1 MRGWSVETKPA
12 QPEPVPAA
20 IMLKPQAPKP
30 EPVAA
35 VAKPQATDPKPAA
48 MPAPKPQQQAAEAK
62 AAKEDAPKAR
72 AARDDG
78 PKAKD
83 KKDGEKKEAKARDDD
98 RDGKK
103 DKPRNAR
110 DDDDRD
116 SKAAKKDEEKP
127 APPEPVATPQPV
139 VPPAP
144 VTRLPPAPAVD
155 SPAPAPAPAEAPPGS
170 PDPVET
176 KMADTSERNE
186 ALGQLMRAG
195 GPSADRDANGRRGT
209 KAPDRK
215 QRDVGRTM
223 GWQLPPERGT
233 YDSKQVLVPRLSAG
247 MRKQLEASG
256 YTVREQYKSGLVVLG
271 LPNLPDFDAWEAQ
284 RQLQD
289 MFPDTSFGLNF
300 RYGPYRAE
308 GEGDGLGGRKAPI
321 NEPRGYAA
329 AVINWDPEL
338 GACAAGLNVGVIDT
352 GIDKTHPS
360 LAGDNVRVVKLPL
373 MAAAADTPHWHG
385 TAVLSLLAGL
395 PASPAPGLIPDAH
408 FFAANAF
415 VTNAQGKPE
424 ADSARLLQ
432 ALDELDKNR
441 VQIVNMSLVGPRDE
455 LVHEQIQ
462 RMASRGVVFVAAVGN
477 GGPGAPKGYPAAYPE
492 VIAVTAVDRNG
503 ASYDHASRGPH
514 VDVAAPGVRIWA
526 ALPGGKVGPQT
537 GTSFATPFAT
547 AVVASIYRN
556 ALATVDLGVEETIAP
571 KAAVLGRLFGKDRKR
586 DPVYGLGL
594 IQAPKGCGGAGHQVA
609 QRPAG
614 KPATIAPPKQRA
626 SIIPA
631 GASAWEAEVAGA
643 AERQSLRPPQEAPP
657 QSGWAGSTSLTRT
670 SLPQSIR

>member
-1 MRGWSVETKPA
+1 
-12 QPEPVPAA
+12 
-20 IMLKPQAPKP
+20 
-30 EPVAA
+30 
-35 VAKPQATDPKPAA
+35 
-48 MPAPKPQQQAAEAK
+48 
-62 AAKEDAPKAR
+62 
-72 AARDDG
+72 
-78 PKAKD
+78 
-83 KKDGEKKEAKARDDD
+83 
-98 RDGKK
+98 
-103 DKPRNAR
+103 
-110 DDDDRD
+110 
-116 SKAAKKDEEKP
+116 
-127 APPEPVATPQPV
+127 
-139 VPPAP
+139 
-144 VTRLPPAPAVD
+144 
-155 SPAPAPAPAEAPPGS
+155 
-170 PDPVET
+170 
-176 KMADTSERNE
+176 MADASERNE
-186 ALGQLMRAG
+186 PLGQLMRAG
-195 GPSADRDANGRRGT
+195 GPSGDRDANGPRGT
-209 KAPDRK
+209 KALGKD
-215 QRDVGRTM
+215 QRGVGRVM

-247 MRKQLEASG
+247 MRQKLEASG

-271 LPNLPDFDAWEAQ
+271 LPNVPDFDAWDAQ

-289 MFPDTSFGLNF
+289 MFPDTNFGLNF

-308 GEGDGLGGRKAPI
+308 GEGDGLGDRKPPI

-329 AVINWDPEL
+329 AVINWEPEL

-360 LAGDNVRVVKLPL
+360 LAGDNVTVVKLPL
-373 MAAAADTPHWHG
+373 MAAAANAPHWHG

-408 FFAANAF
+408 FYAANAF
-415 VTNAQGKPE
+415 LTNAQGKPE

-432 ALDELDKNR
+432 ALDELDKSK
-441 VQIVNMSLVGPRDE
+441 VHIVNMSLVGPRDE
-455 LVHEQIQ
+455 LVHEQIR

-537 GTSFATPFAT
+537 GTSFATPFVT

-556 ALATVDLGVEETIAP
+556 AVATVDLAVEETIAP

-609 QRPAG
+609 QRPAA
-614 KPATIAPPKQRA
+614 KPAAIAPPKRQA
-626 SIIPA
+626 TIIPA
-631 GASAWEAEVAGA
+631 GASAWEVEVAGA
-643 AERQSLRPPQEAPP
+643 TEQQSPRPPREAAP
-657 QSGWAGSTSLTRT
+657 QSSWVGSTSLTRT
-670 SLPQSIR
+670 SLPQPIR